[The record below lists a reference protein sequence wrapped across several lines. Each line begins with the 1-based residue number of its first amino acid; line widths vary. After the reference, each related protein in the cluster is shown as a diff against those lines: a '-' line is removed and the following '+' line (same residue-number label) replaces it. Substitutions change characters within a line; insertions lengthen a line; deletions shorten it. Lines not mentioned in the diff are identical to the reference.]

1 MNKKKPKIS
10 LVIPVFNEKNN
21 LSFFLNATQKAI
33 QNLDDYI
40 FELLFVDDGSTD
52 STWDIINDLSKIDD
66 RIKGVRFSKNFGKE
80 VALTAGLESA
90 SDSDAII
97 FIDAD
102 LQHPP
107 QVINEFVKH
116 WENGFKIVRSQRKT
130 IEYSLVRKL
139 GSKLFYLVLKR
150 FSDINILPKTSDFQ
164 LIDKQVIKELLAFKE
179 RNRFFRG
186 LIDWVG
192 FNKKTVFF
200 DAPSRIGGKS
210 SYTFRKLFALAINS
224 FASFS
229 LVPLRVAGYLGLAIS
244 LSTSVILLYM
254 TISHLVLKLQFYTPL
269 AYFVVFNTLLFGI
282 VLACLGL
289 IALYIGRIHSE
300 VIGRPLYIIQ
310 DKVGFPDL

>member
-1 MNKKKPKIS
+1 MDKKKPKIS
-10 LVIPVFNEKNN
+10 LVIPVFNEKKT
-21 LSFFLNATQKAI
+21 LIFFLDATQKAI
-33 QNLDDYI
+33 QSLDGYT
-40 FELLFVDDGSTD
+40 FEFLFVDDGSTD
-52 STWDIINDLSKIDD
+52 STWDIINDLSKKDG
-66 RIKGVRFSKNFGKE
+66 RVKGIRFSKNFGKE

-107 QVINEFVKH
+107 EVIKEFVKQ
-116 WENGFKIVRSQRKT
+116 WENGFNIIRSQRKT
-130 IEYSLVRKL
+130 IEYSMIRKL
-139 GSKLFYLVLKR
+139 GSTLFYLVLKR

-210 SYTFRKLFALAINS
+210 SYTFRKLFVLAINS
-224 FASFS
+224 FTSFS
-229 LVPLRVAGYLGLAIS
+229 LLPLRVAGYLGLAIT
-244 LSTSVILLYM
+244 LSTSIVLLYM
-254 TISHLVLKLQFYTPL
+254 ISSHLILKLQFYTPL
-269 AYFVVFNTLLFGI
+269 AYFVVFNTFLFGI
-282 VLACLGL
+282 VLAALGL

-310 DKVGFPDL
+310 DKVGFPD